1 MSAFVLGFHDVDAT
15 DRLLVGG
22 KGAQLGELSRLPE
35 ICVPDGF
42 CITTKAFRS
51 VAGSAPRL
59 SALIDR
65 LSELSPRNRDRIE
78 PLSREIRRSIEA
90 TSIPADVT
98 REVTDALSRFDGGTA
113 FAVRSSATAED
124 SPATSFAGQHDTY
137 LNIVGNEAILERVRK
152 CWASIFTDRA
162 VTYRLQQGI
171 DHRAALLA
179 VVVQRMVSPWASGV
193 LFTADPLTSHRK
205 VSAIE
210 AVFGL
215 AEALVSGTT
224 NADIYRVQSG
234 TIIKRTVP
242 AKPVATYSAA
252 DGGTEER
259 AVAPGQRHTQVL
271 TDAQILQL
279 ERIGRE
285 IEARFGRPQDIEWC
299 LDDAGFAIVQSRPI
313 TTLYPIPEAPD
324 DANRVYLSVGYQQMM
339 TDAIKPLGLSFFLL
353 TTRAP
358 MRTAGGRLFVD
369 ITQNLSS
376 AAGRTSLIDVLGQ
389 SDPLLRDA
397 LQTVV
402 AREGF
407 IPLSSEGADVPP
419 QGNHMAGMSP
429 EYLAEFERNT
439 GLVPALIAQ
448 WQASN
453 EELQRS
459 IQMKT
464 GVALLDF
471 IKADVAQLQKLLFNP
486 ESSGAIR
493 VGIYALAW
501 INDKILEWLGEKNAA
516 DTLSQAVPNNVT
528 AEMGLD
534 LLDVADAVRPY
545 PAVVRFLETATGD
558 EALEQLAEVPGG
570 RQVHD
575 ALRAYLEKYGMRC
588 GGEIDIT
595 RERWAER
602 PAVLFP
608 MILSNVRNF
617 EPGAANR
624 RVEQGRREAAE
635 REQQILDRL
644 RQLPGGAR
652 KAGETQRMIAL
663 MRSLAGYREY
673 PKYGMISRYFV
684 YKQALLAQA
693 ERLIQA
699 GVISEREDIFYLT
712 LAELRD
718 VIARQELD
726 GRIIDERKAEYAVY
740 ERLTPPRVLTSD
752 GEVIAGHYKREHL
765 PSGSLPGLAV
775 SSGLVEGRA
784 RVVLRMEDADLT
796 EGDILVTAY
805 TDPSWTPL
813 FVSIGGLIT
822 EVGGLMTHGA
832 VIAREYGIPAVVGV
846 QEATRLIADG
856 QRIRVHGT
864 EGYIEILSGPQQSRR
879 KPRRDST
886 REALSRPISTL
897 ESFHDL

>member
-1 MSAFVLGFHDVDAT
+1 MGSFVLGFEQVDAT
-15 DRLLVGG
+15 DRLIVGG
-22 KGAQLGELSRLPE
+22 KGAQLAELSRLQG
-35 ICVPDGF
+35 IRVPDGF
-42 CITTKAFRS
+42 CISTEAYRR
-51 VAGSAPRL
+51 VARSAPGLNALLDQL
-59 SALIDR
+59 SAL
-65 LSELSPRNRDRIE
+65 SARDRARVE
-78 PLSREIRRSIEA
+78 PLSREIRRSIES
-90 TSIPADVT
+90 TPIPADIAD
-98 REVTDALSRFDGGTA
+98 EVVDALSRFDGATA

-124 SPATSFAGQHDTY
+124 SPAASFAGQHDTY
-137 LNIVGNEAILERVRK
+137 LNIVGKRAILEHVSK
-152 CWASIFTDRA
+152 CWASLFTDRA
-162 VTYRLQQGI
+162 VSYRLQQGI
-171 DHRAALLA
+171 DQRAALLA
-179 VVVQRMVSPWASGV
+179 VVVQTMVSARASGV
-193 LFTADPLTSHRK
+193 LFTADPLTSHRR

-210 AVFGL
+210 AVSGL
-215 AEALVSGTT
+215 GEALVSGTT
-224 NADIYRVQSG
+224 NADVYRVQSG
-234 TIIKRTVP
+234 TIISKTVQR
-242 AKPVATYSAA
+242 
-252 DGGTEER
+252 D
-259 AVAPGQRHTQVL
+259 APVL
-271 TDAQILQL
+271 TDDQILRL
-279 ERIGRE
+279 ESIGRE

-299 LDDAGFAIVQSRPI
+299 LDDEGFAIVQSRPI
-313 TTLYPIPEAPD
+313 TTLYPVPDAPD
-324 DANRVYLSVGYQQMM
+324 DAHRVYLSVGYQQMM

-389 SDPLLRDA
+389 SDPLFRDA

-516 DTLSQAVPNNVT
+516 DTLSQAAPNNVT

-575 ALRAYLEKYGMRC
+575 ALRAYLEKYGKRC
-588 GGEIDIT
+588 AGEIDIT

-608 MILSNVRNF
+608 TILGNVRNF
-617 EPGAANR
+617 DPGAANR
-624 RVEQGRREAAE
+624 RVEEGRRQAAD
-635 REQQILDRL
+635 REQEILDRL

-684 YKQALLAQA
+684 YKQALLAEAQRLVQA
-693 ERLIQA
+693 A
-699 GVISEREDIFYLT
+699 VISEREDIFYLS
-712 LAELRD
+712 LDELRD
-718 VIARQELD
+718 VVARGRLD

-752 GEVIAGHYKREHL
+752 GEVIAGQYKREHL